1 MHEAKFKPGD
11 VVLYRNGTV
20 YELGIV
26 KSVTTL
32 SSELEGEVPYG
43 YYVWYHTGDTAALT
57 HESDLYRLNNSYAF
71 TVLRRSVEHTV
82 EQNPCIAMAS
92 VIMRVIDDVVRK
104 NYGDENN
111 LWLTEDEAEEQDD
124 YPGMI
129 SGVRDEILEVITK
142 VLKGEQV

>member
-1 MHEAKFKPGD
+1 MNEAKFKVGET
-11 VVLYRNGTV
+11 VLYQNGTKF
-20 YELGIV
+20 ELVIV

-32 SSELEGEVPYG
+32 SSEQEGTIPYG
-43 YYVWYHTGDTAALT
+43 YRVWYHTGDTTALT
-57 HESDLYRLNNSYAF
+57 HELDLHKIINNYAF
-71 TVLRRSVEHTV
+71 TILRRSVEHTV

-92 VIMRVIDDVVRK
+92 VIMRVVDDVVRE

-111 LWLTEDEAEEQDD
+111 LWLTEDEADEQDD

-129 SGVRDEILEVITK
+129 SGIRDEILEAITK

>member
-1 MHEAKFKPGD
+1 MHGAKFKAGET
-11 VVLYRNGTV
+11 VLYQNGARF
-20 YELGIV
+20 ELGIV
-26 KSVTTL
+26 KSIIKL
-32 SSELEGEVPYG
+32 SSEQEGIIPYG
-43 YYVWYHTGDTAALT
+43 YRVWYHTGDTTALT
-57 HESDLYRLNNSYAF
+57 HESDLYKIINNYAF

-129 SGVRDEILEVITK
+129 SGARDEVLEAITK
-142 VLKGEQV
+142 VLKGEQA